1 MTTETVSRAA
11 SMAGLAFGV
20 ALALS
25 WVLSLA
31 SL

>member
-11 SMAGLAFGV
+11 AFGSLAFGV

-25 WVLSLA
+25 WALA
-31 SL
+31 LATL